1 MSIQIGNLYR
11 KRTVRRMNGEIIDMT
26 DEANGGALISKGRV
40 VNQERI
46 NEIAAIEEDKQKAAQ
61 ALTAQVVNPNAE
73 DRTMKADEVIAKNNK
88 LEELESRIEAQDTKL
103 DAILAALKK

>member
-1 MSIQIGNLYR
+1 
-11 KRTVRRMNGEIIDMT
+11 MNGEIIDMT